1 MDTQLNLGDFF
12 LLEEAVTNLSAPG
25 HRDTSEQPTS
35 STGFTPRSERH
46 EPLGETATDKG
57 SKERKL
63 SVNFD
68 VPSWFFISKLIL
80 LNRFCCQKIAKN
92 AKNTQKSKETK
103 KILSNLSKEFG
114 GGEIELKED
123 ISKVS
128 LVGVGMKSHAG
139 VAATMFKTLAEKKI
153 NIEIKKY
160 MKNWI
165 IERKGEFYTYLIIS
179 EKSAKLKIFSRL
191 NIKRDNMKYLFVPI

>member
-68 VPSWFFISKLIL
+68 VPS
-80 LNRFCCQKIAKN
+80 
-92 AKNTQKSKETK
+92 
-103 KILSNLSKEFG
+103 
-114 GGEIELKED
+114 
-123 ISKVS
+123 
-128 LVGVGMKSHAG
+128 
-139 VAATMFKTLAEKKI
+139 
-153 NIEIKKY
+153 
-160 MKNWI
+160 
-165 IERKGEFYTYLIIS
+165 
-179 EKSAKLKIFSRL
+179 
-191 NIKRDNMKYLFVPI
+191 